1 MKNKQEKFSIR
12 KFNNGVASVLVA
24 TMIGATPII
33 SAVTSVSANEVNN
46 TIKTEYTITII
57 RTLNGQRQIPEEIKL
72 PHGTNLNEEIP
83 KRYRNA
89 QYSWFTS
96 PDIQD
101 LSKPLDKDGTII
113 VEYDVI
119 EAESS
124 TYQARVE
131 YVLEN
136 SSSNTPPFKRKTLV
150 DSGRIFDTIS
160 TTYNIN
166 IYDPTNGKYFVNEN
180 EITKPYSTVSDR
192 KESTIKVDISEGKLR
207 PEILEEKGKTYQFV
221 KIQEGSSEVYE
232 FSNNKSG
239 TRKTVYVY
247 REINPSTIKPNTDTD
262 NAQPLTLTVTHRY
275 DFGEL
280 IETKTDIEPGT
291 VLPIKAWG
299 NDWDGK
305 NTQNDRVPDR
315 RNYIRSPYINMTV
328 NGEKV
333 KTGSE
338 ITINENTNVVIQYGD
353 TPMIEVLRQ
362 SIPFKTIYKEDI
374 TLENGKTVVERE
386 GQEGVSEDYG
396 GAINIREQAVDKI
409 IRIGTKPTVKT
420 EVIPFDTVYEKDET
434 LDKGVE
440 KVVQE
445 GKNGERVNGKVTKE
459 PVKKIIKIGTKEK
472 TTQVAS
478 SPKQETSNNKEEK
491 KSEPAKETPN
501 TNSGTSSIIGLIS
514 SLIGLGTF
522 YKKKND

>member
-1 MKNKQEKFSIR
+1 
-12 KFNNGVASVLVA
+12 
-24 TMIGATPII
+24 
-33 SAVTSVSANEVNN
+33 
-46 TIKTEYTITII
+46 
-57 RTLNGQRQIPEEIKL
+57 
-72 PHGTNLNEEIP
+72 
-83 KRYRNA
+83 
-89 QYSWFTS
+89 
-96 PDIQD
+96 
-101 LSKPLDKDGTII
+101 
-113 VEYDVI
+113 
-119 EAESS
+119 
-124 TYQARVE
+124 
-131 YVLEN
+131 
-136 SSSNTPPFKRKTLV
+136 
-150 DSGRIFDTIS
+150 
-160 TTYNIN
+160 
-166 IYDPTNGKYFVNEN
+166 
-180 EITKPYSTVSDR
+180 
-192 KESTIKVDISEGKLR
+192 
-207 PEILEEKGKTYQFV
+207 
-221 KIQEGSSEVYE
+221 
-232 FSNNKSG
+232 
-239 TRKTVYVY
+239 
-247 REINPSTIKPNTDTD
+247 
-262 NAQPLTLTVTHRY
+262 
-275 DFGEL
+275 
-280 IETKTDIEPGT
+280 
-291 VLPIKAWG
+291 
-299 NDWDGK
+299 
-305 NTQNDRVPDR
+305 
-315 RNYIRSPYINMTV
+315 MTV

-409 IRIGTKPTVKT
+409 IRIGTKPTVKTEVIPFETVYENDPTLPEGTEKVKTPGVDGIKENGKIIKEPVNKVILKGTKKVSVLDPIAPNTT